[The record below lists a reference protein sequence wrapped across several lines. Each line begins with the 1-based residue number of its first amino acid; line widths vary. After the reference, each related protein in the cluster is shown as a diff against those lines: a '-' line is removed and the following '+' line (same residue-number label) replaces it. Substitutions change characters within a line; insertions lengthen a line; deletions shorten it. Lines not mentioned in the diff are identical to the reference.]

1 MFLLPDSTKVDK
13 RIPKETIYKKSGVD
27 NKTKELFIEQI
38 KNIYWIHK
46 ISKDTMNIDKDED
59 VEELQIFEVKLKT
72 ENISERVIQIIDR
85 NIPYPILFFITYEN
99 KYMLK
104 IAYKEKN
111 KNNENN
117 AVVDTYYETDW
128 QGITDEKINIIKGSN
143 TRTIYENIIKDL
155 LPIIY
160 KDITDIRKLI
170 KLNNEYYDLKKQI
183 EKLKRK
189 IKKEKQYNKKV
200 EYNMKLHKLEE
211 KLKNMEIRR

>member
-13 RIPKETIYKKSGVD
+13 RIPKDTIYKKSGVD

-46 ISKDTMNIDKDED
+46 ISKDTMNIDKDGE
-59 VEELQIFEVKLKT
+59 VEELQIFEIKLKT
-72 ENISERVIQIIDR
+72 ENISDRVIQTIDR
-85 NIPYPILFFITYEN
+85 NIPYPILFLITYQN
-99 KYMLK
+99 KYKLK
-104 IAYKEKN
+104 ISYKEKN

-155 LPIIY
+155 LPIID

-170 KLNNEYYDLKKQI
+170 KLNKEYEYLKKQV
-183 EKLKRK
+183 EKVKQK
-189 IKKEKQYNKKV
+189 VKKENQFNKKV
-200 EYNMKLHKLEE
+200 EYNMKLHKLVE
-211 KLKNMEIRR
+211 KLKKYEN